1 MTSSD
6 KLHRPVTPRA
16 DLQPKP
22 PAERSFWSQVPRRN
36 FRRALFLIFA
46 LLAVVFIKYTGGFS
60 LSRLFEGVAP
70 TPSPA
75 QRPAEFQHIEVKPP
89 EVQR

>member
-1 MTSSD
+1 
-6 KLHRPVTPRA
+6 VTPHRS

-22 PAERSFWSQVPRRN
+22 PHERTFWSLLPRRN

-60 LSRLFEGVAP
+60 LSRLFEDVAP
-70 TPSPA
+70 APAPAPGPS
-75 QRPAEFQHIEVKPP
+75 EFHRIEVKPP
-89 EVQR
+89 EVKR